1 MGIQILMMQTKKS
14 KNKWIDKILDLV
26 SNKPKKKSD
35 LLNILKDSLVN
46 GLIDNDSLKMI
57 EGVFKVSEIQVRE
70 IMIPRPHMI
79 VLDISDNVDAVI
91 KKVVSSGHSRFPVID
106 GNRDEI
112 IGVLL
117 AKDLLK
123 ISTNEEKDYF
133 DIHELINPAT
143 FVPESKRLNILL
155 NEFKTSRNHIAIVID
170 EHGGVSGLVTIE
182 DVIEEIVGEI
192 DDEHD
197 KTDDEKI
204 LKQNRNTFIVDPLIS
219 VQEFNNHFSTD
230 FTDDDVETIGGYLIN
245 QFEKVPQKGEN
256 IKINNLLF
264 KVLSADSRKINRI
277 QVIKNIVKNK

>member
-1 MGIQILMMQTKKS
+1 MMQSKKP
-14 KNKWIDKILDLV
+14 KKKWIHKILDLV
-26 SNKPKKKSD
+26 IDKPKQKSD
-35 LLNILKDSLVN
+35 LLNILRESLVDE
-46 GLIDNDSLKMI
+46 LIDNDSLAMI

-79 VLDISDNVDAVI
+79 VLDISDDIDEVI

-123 ISTNEEKDYF
+123 KSTDEEKDDF

-197 KTDDEKI
+197 KEGELKI
-204 LKQNRNTFIVDPLIS
+204 LTQNRNTFIVDALTS
-219 VQEFNNHFSTD
+219 MQEFNNHFSTD
-230 FTDDDVETIGGYLIN
+230 FEDEDVETIGGYLIN
-245 QFEKVPQKGEN
+245 QFEKVPQKGDN

-264 KVLSADSRKINRI
+264 KILSADSRKINRI
-277 QVIKNIVKNK
+277 QVTKSLTRHK

>member
-14 KNKWIDKILDLV
+14 NKKWIDKILDLV

>member
-204 LKQNRNTFIVDPLIS
+204 LTQNRNTFIVDPLIS

>member
-1 MGIQILMMQTKKS
+1 M
-14 KNKWIDKILDLV
+14 

-123 ISTNEEKDYF
+123 ISTNEEPTTGSPPIPTQVDWP
-133 DIHELINPAT
+133 NP
-143 FVPESKRLNILL
+143 
-155 NEFKTSRNHIAIVID
+155 
-170 EHGGVSGLVTIE
+170 
-182 DVIEEIVGEI
+182 
-192 DDEHD
+192 
-197 KTDDEKI
+197 
-204 LKQNRNTFIVDPLIS
+204 IS
-219 VQEFNNHFSTD
+219 VVWATASYVSVPD
-230 FTDDDVETIGGYLIN
+230 LETIPHEPFL
-245 QFEKVPQKGEN
+245 
-256 IKINNLLF
+256 
-264 KVLSADSRKINRI
+264 
-277 QVIKNIVKNK
+277 

>member
-1 MGIQILMMQTKKS
+1 MQTKKS
-14 KNKWIDKILDLV
+14 KKKWIDKILDLV

-91 KKVVSSGHSRFPVID
+91 KKVISSGHSRFPVID
-106 GNRDEI
+106 ANRDEI

-204 LKQNRNTFIVDPLIS
+204 LTQNRNTFIVDPLIS

>member
-1 MGIQILMMQTKKS
+1 MMQTKKS
-14 KNKWIDKILDLV
+14 KKKWIDKILDLV

-91 KKVVSSGHSRFPVID
+91 KKVISSGHSRFPVID
-106 GNRDEI
+106 ANRDEI

-204 LKQNRNTFIVDPLIS
+204 LTQNRNTFIVDPLVS

>member
-1 MGIQILMMQTKKS
+1 MQTKKS
-14 KNKWIDKILDLV
+14 KKKWIDKILDLV

-91 KKVVSSGHSRFPVID
+91 KKVISSGHSRFPVID

-204 LKQNRNTFIVDPLIS
+204 LTQNRNTFIVDPLVS
-219 VQEFNNHFSTD
+219 VQEFNNYFSTD